1 MPEGE
6 EEEQKIENLFE
17 QIMKENFPHLAK
29 EIDVQEVQE
38 AQRVPKKWDP
48 RRNTARHI
56 IITFPKMKQK
66 KRILEAAR
74 EKETVTYK
82 GLPMRLSADFSKET
96 LQARRGWQ
104 EVFQV
109 MKGKDLH
116 PRLLYPAKLS
126 FRMEGKIKCFSDKV
140 KLKKFIITKPLLY
153 EMLKGFI

>member
-6 EEEQKIENLFE
+6 EEEQGIENLLE
-17 QIMKENFPHLAK
+17 QIMKENFPSLAK
-29 EIDVQEVQE
+29 EIDFQEVQE
-38 AQRVPKKWDP
+38 AQRVPKKLGP
-48 RRNTARHI
+48 RRNTPRHI

-66 KRILEAAR
+66 ERILEAAR
-74 EKETVTYK
+74 EKETVTNK
-82 GLPMRLSADFSKET
+82 GVPIRLSADFSKET
-96 LQARRGWQ
+96 LQARRDWQ
-104 EVFQV
+104 EVFKV

-153 EMLKGFI
+153 EMLKGVT